1 MSPRQKLG
9 LLAVFCL
16 VAVTMV
22 FSLVRV
28 IVGLRGAREDDVWFF
43 LCATIELAICK
54 LTPMPNYRPT
64 VTLLTFLLSSYYS
77 CMSSVLSLLIQGG
90 KETQQ

>member
-9 LLAVFCL
+9 LLACFCL

-28 IVGLRGAREDDVWFF
+28 VVGLRGPREDDVWFF
-43 LCATIELAICK
+43 LCATIELTICK
-54 LTPMPNYRPT
+54 LTPMPNRLTT
-64 VTLLTFLLSSYYS
+64 VTLLTFSS
-77 CMSSVLSLLIQGG
+77 LQPL
-90 KETQQ
+90 